1 MIAVIYALF
10 LTLAPA
16 VPYVADAECAWV
28 LWSGPRVDAPRPLA
42 DMEGPAVKRFVT
54 APSIS
59 WSMLTSEYLSGR
71 HGRFPEDAGARLTM
85 ERLRRRIRLICA
97 GCSEEQSRMT
107 PLRRE
112 LPPSSRLRKKG
123 MTTALLFS
131 TRCARGP
138 LSEWKD
144 AQEPSRAADCG
155 PRRDRPRR
163 AETVP
168 GRSRALGREGSNPDQ
183 VVRGEGKC
191 KHPVHAAGAPVP
203 RLAHQPDGFEPAED
217 LLHSLA
223 PLLADRVARM
233 PSGSIVNRAAAAMA
247 GVLGDMGGHSEQA
260 HRRDEIARVIALV
273 GPEGEAPV
281 AIQRPEQFE
290 RGGPFGVAAGGEH
303 AAAGGPAGA
312 VFHQHVAGV
321 EELGFLPFA
330 FAREPR
336 VGIRCGRMGGVAAAL
351 AVEIHRRIARVIGQR
366 RRRVPPF
373 EAF

>member
-1 MIAVIYALF
+1 MRLKTPKTQANPTTSFARRLRLLFIA
-10 LTLAPA
+10 
-16 VPYVADAECAWV
+16 
-28 LWSGPRVDAPRPLA
+28 RPLPEA
-42 DMEGPAVKRFVT
+42 SRAHWY
-54 APSIS
+54 AA
-59 WSMLTSEYLSGR
+59 LSGAED
-71 HGRFPEDAGARLTM
+71 FPS
-85 ERLRRRIRLICA
+85 ERVVR
-97 GCSEEQSRMT
+97 
-107 PLRRE
+107 
-112 LPPSSRLRKKG
+112 
-123 MTTALLFS
+123 
-131 TRCARGP
+131 ARGP

-217 LLHSLA
+217 LLHALA

-233 PSGSIVNRAAAAMA
+233 PSGSIVNRAAAALA

-303 AAAGGPAGA
+303 AAADRQAVAG
-312 VFHQHVAGV
+312 FHQHVAGV

-330 FAREPR
+330 FAR
-336 VGIRCGRMGGVAAAL
+336 G
-351 AVEIHRRIARVIGQR
+351 
-366 RRRVPPF
+366 
-373 EAF
+373 

>member
-1 MIAVIYALF
+1 
-10 LTLAPA
+10 
-16 VPYVADAECAWV
+16 
-28 LWSGPRVDAPRPLA
+28 
-42 DMEGPAVKRFVT
+42 
-54 APSIS
+54 
-59 WSMLTSEYLSGR
+59 
-71 HGRFPEDAGARLTM
+71 
-85 ERLRRRIRLICA
+85 
-97 GCSEEQSRMT
+97 
-107 PLRRE
+107 
-112 LPPSSRLRKKG
+112 

-247 GVLGDMGGHSEQA
+247 GVLGDMWGHSEQA

-290 RGGPFGVAAGGEH
+290 RGGPLSVSAGRDHTATDGEAVA
-303 AAAGGPAGA
+303 
-312 VFHQHVAGV
+312 VLHQHVTGV
-321 EELGFLPFA
+321 EQPGFLAGTFA
-330 FAREPR
+330 CEPGLGVR
-336 VGIRCGRMGGVAAAL
+336 RRGVGCVAAAL
-351 AVEIHRRIARVIGQR
+351 AVEIHRRIARVIGR
-366 RRRVPPF
+366 RWRLVFPF
-373 EAF
+373 EAFETV

>member
-1 MIAVIYALF
+1 
-10 LTLAPA
+10 
-16 VPYVADAECAWV
+16 
-28 LWSGPRVDAPRPLA
+28 
-42 DMEGPAVKRFVT
+42 
-54 APSIS
+54 
-59 WSMLTSEYLSGR
+59 
-71 HGRFPEDAGARLTM
+71 
-85 ERLRRRIRLICA
+85 
-97 GCSEEQSRMT
+97 
-107 PLRRE
+107 
-112 LPPSSRLRKKG
+112 

-131 TRCARGP
+131 TRFARGP

-233 PSGSIVNRAAAAMA
+233 PSGSIVNRAAAARA
-247 GVLGDMGGHSEQA
+247 GVLGDMWGHSEQA

-290 RGGPFGVAAGGEH
+290 RGGLSTVAHREPLGVAHMEPVWRRDRIPDMTVVALPPTQRWCR
-303 AAAGGPAGA
+303 ASGA
-312 VFHQHVAGV
+312 
-321 EELGFLPFA
+321 
-330 FAREPR
+330 R
-336 VGIRCGRMGGVAAAL
+336 
-351 AVEIHRRIARVIGQR
+351 
-366 RRRVPPF
+366 
-373 EAF
+373 

>member
-1 MIAVIYALF
+1 MKAAM
-10 LTLAPA
+10 P
-16 VPYVADAECAWV
+16 CNQ
-28 LWSGPRVDAPRPLA
+28 R
-42 DMEGPAVKRFVT
+42 KRFRSMVT
-54 APSIS
+54 VVQA
-59 WSMLTSEYLSGR
+59 E
-71 HGRFPEDAGARLTM
+71 
-85 ERLRRRIRLICA
+85 RRRSSNPSND
-97 GCSEEQSRMT
+97 GE
-107 PLRRE
+107 RRR
-112 LPPSSRLRKKG
+112 SSRLRKKR

-217 LLHSLA
+217 LLHALA

-273 GPEGEAPV
+273 GPEG
-281 AIQRPEQFE
+281 
-290 RGGPFGVAAGGEH
+290 AA
-303 AAAGGPAGA
+303 
-312 VFHQHVAGV
+312 
-321 EELGFLPFA
+321 
-330 FAREPR
+330 
-336 VGIRCGRMGGVAAAL
+336 
-351 AVEIHRRIARVIGQR
+351 
-366 RRRVPPF
+366 
-373 EAF
+373 

>member
-1 MIAVIYALF
+1 MKFKA
-10 LTLAPA
+10 TLAGLLLAGFALSAGDASAQPHRAGPSYLYPDPA
-16 VPYVADAECAWV
+16 TTPGVVNPDITQGNIGETICNPN
-28 LWSGPRVDAPRPLA
+28 WSTKSIRPPVSYTNHLKVQQLA
-42 DMEGPAVKRFVT
+42 A
-54 APSIS
+54 SN
-59 WSMLTSEYLSGR
+59 
-71 HGRFPEDAGARLTM
+71 
-85 ERLRRRIRLICA
+85 
-97 GCSEEQSRMT
+97 
-107 PLRRE
+107 
-112 LPPSSRLRKKG
+112 RLRKKG

-247 GVLGDMGGHSEQA
+247 GVLGDMWGHSEQA
-260 HRRDEIARVIALV
+260 HRRDEIARGIALV

-303 AAAGGPAGA
+303 AAADGQAVA

-330 FAREPR
+330 FAPEP
-336 VGIRCGRMGGVAAAL
+336 GGGSRC
-351 AVEIHRRIARVIGQR
+351 
-366 RRRVPPF
+366 
-373 EAF
+373 

>member
-1 MIAVIYALF
+1 TDVLRRCVAVTRRFRLRVSS
-10 LTLAPA
+10 TLA
-16 VPYVADAECAWV
+16 EFILCLRRSRCWRV
-28 LWSGPRVDAPRPLA
+28 LAAGLIEPSLQPAPR
-42 DMEGPAVKRFVT
+42 
-54 APSIS
+54 
-59 WSMLTSEYLSGR
+59 
-71 HGRFPEDAGARLTM
+71 HAGVRP
-85 ERLRRRIRLICA
+85 RIRPGA
-97 GCSEEQSRMT
+97 SPRA
-107 PLRRE
+107 LRS
-112 LPPSSRLRKKG
+112 PDAVSSRLRKKR

-247 GVLGDMGGHSEQA
+247 GVLGDMWGHSEQA
-260 HRRDEIARVIALV
+260 HRRD
-273 GPEGEAPV
+273 
-281 AIQRPEQFE
+281 
-290 RGGPFGVAAGGEH
+290 
-303 AAAGGPAGA
+303 
-312 VFHQHVAGV
+312 
-321 EELGFLPFA
+321 
-330 FAREPR
+330 
-336 VGIRCGRMGGVAAAL
+336 
-351 AVEIHRRIARVIGQR
+351 
-366 RRRVPPF
+366 
-373 EAF
+373 